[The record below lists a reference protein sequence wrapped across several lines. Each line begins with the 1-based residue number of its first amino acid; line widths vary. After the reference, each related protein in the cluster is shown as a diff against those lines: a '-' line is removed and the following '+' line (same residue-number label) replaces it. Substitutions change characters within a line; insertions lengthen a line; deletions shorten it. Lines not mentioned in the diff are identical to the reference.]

1 MRRIDRVGSVGA
13 DSTRVAKRRP
23 PHVKVDNLVAAI
35 PDSDWDSDATV
46 IIDDVKT
53 KGALLIASSDPC
65 PFRLSGAVASHYVL
79 HH

>member
-1 MRRIDRVGSVGA
+1 MRRIDRFGPVAS
-13 DSTRVAKRRP
+13 DSAHLAKRRP
-23 PHVKVDNLVAAI
+23 PCVKIDNLVAAI
-35 PDSDWDSDATV
+35 LDSDWDSDATV

-65 PFRLSGAVASHYVL
+65 PFRLSGAVASHYVW